1 MSDTD
6 SDDNAPRTFK
16 RPKLEESV
24 KGLYLESVNRSVLDF
39 DFEKLC
45 SVSLNNINVYACL
58 CCGRY
63 FQGRGPQSNAYFH
76 SLNEDHHVFIHL
88 ETLKVVY
95 ALPDGYEVNDS
106 SLDDIKYQIQ
116 PTYTME
122 QVKQLDKKLLISN
135 DLHGKQYLPG
145 FVGLNNIKHNDGI
158 NSLMHAMAHIQ
169 PLRNYFLLNYNFKS
183 EIGIKRIV
191 KSLVSRFGM
200 LVRKIWNPKAFKVH
214 VSPHEFIQEVSNASK
229 KRFRLGVQSEDP
241 IEVLSW
247 FLNTLHKGLGG
258 SRKANSSIIYDTFQG
273 VLKIDTQERNELEL
287 TATKFTSQMVPFLFL
302 SLDLPVMPLFSDE
315 ADKTTIPQVSLDALL
330 AKYNGKKAT
339 ELEAVRKRFS
349 IESLPK
355 YLVFCV
361 KRFSKNNFAEEKNS
375 TIINYPIKNLDM
387 APYLSKTNSD
397 LSTKYDL
404 LANIIY
410 EGNEK
415 KSEGCYKVHL
425 VHPSAEQWFQIQDLF
440 VDEIM
445 AQMII
450 LSESCIQIW
459 KQQDI

>member
-1 MSDTD
+1 MNRFMHVSAV
-6 SDDNAPRTFK
+6 DDISKVFYMTNF
-16 RPKLEESV
+16 L
-24 KGLYLESVNRSVLDF
+24 
-39 DFEKLC
+39 
-45 SVSLNNINVYACL
+45 
-58 CCGRY
+58 
-63 FQGRGPQSNAYFH
+63 GRGPQSNAYFH
-76 SLNEDHHVFIHL
+76 SLNEDHH
-88 ETLKVVY
+88 VY

-200 LVRKIWNPKAFKVH
+200 LVRKIWNPRAFK
-214 VSPHEFIQEVSNASK
+214 EVSNASK
-229 KRFRLGVQSEDP
+229 KRFRLGVQS
-241 IEVLSW
+241 
-247 FLNTLHKGLGG
+247 G
-258 SRKANSSIIYDTFQG
+258 IIYDTFQG

-330 AKYNGKKAT
+330 AKYNGKKVT